1 MSRLRFLSKNYWK
14 PEWVSAIKP
23 DSVYGSNDFDQFLVK
38 WLGHDRSTATWETR
52 FAIRR
57 IQGGSEAIQQYE
69 QPGTTSHT
77 TSNESYPKSI
87 SKPTQSPTQSPTQYS
102 TQPQSQSSTQTP
114 TQSDR
119 VSTFQS
125 QPYHRANA
133 MVNSRRG
140 TDMPAP
146 SPKSPGV
153 LSQNMETSNQAAS
166 TITAMPQRVKK
177 GSTIQPIDTALQQI
191 FASHETRHLAPT
203 QINVGH
209 GLDSTNTN
217 NNNTTNNDNES
228 SNKLIR
234 LRNKNNNLLEY
245 THIPAESQPTKPR
258 LLQPRLRPVSIM
270 YF

>member
-1 MSRLRFLSKNYWK
+1 MTARQRLGK
-14 PEWVSAIKP
+14 PAS
-23 DSVYGSNDFDQFLVK
+23 QF
-38 WLGHDRSTATWETR
+38 
-52 FAIRR
+52 
-57 IQGGSEAIQQYE
+57 GGSKVAQKLYSS
-69 QPGTTSHT
+69 TSSHT